1 MGVGD
6 GASFHTGGRS
16 WAAMRQDGMSYRQIA
31 EASGV
36 SDATVRRSTA
46 SNDAV
51 QPAVVVGKDG
61 KVRLDR
67 DLPGMV

>member
-1 MGVGD
+1 
-6 GASFHTGGRS
+6 
-16 WAAMRQDGMSYRQIA
+16 MRQDGMSYRQIA